1 MRRLRIYLDTSIF
14 GGVFDEEFA
23 DSSSRFVERAKAG
36 EYTILVSQS
45 TLLELG
51 NAPERVQRILQEI
64 PREHMEF
71 VPFDEETRTL
81 ADAYIKAEV
90 LGEARREDA
99 NHIAAASVAGAD
111 LMLSWNFKH
120 IVRYD
125 RIRKF
130 NGVNA
135 LKGYT
140 ALDIRSPLEVQY
152 GENEEGL

>member
-1 MRRLRIYLDTSIF
+1 M
-14 GGVFDEEFA
+14 
-23 DSSSRFVERAKAG
+23 
-36 EYTILVSQS
+36 SQS

-51 NAPERVQRILQEI
+51 NAPERVQKILQEI
-64 PREHMEF
+64 PREHTEF
-71 VPFDEETRTL
+71 IPFDEEVRAL
-81 ADAYIKAEV
+81 ADSYIAAEV

-99 NHIAAASVAGAD
+99 HHIAAASVAGAE

-135 LKGYT
+135 LKGYS